1 MRGLSIAILLI
12 ISLTSFSQDCFVKR
26 KKSKKLIEKINSNLT
41 HYSFSEVKEELMS
54 IQKKEGESAQ
64 IFNMYALI
72 YWLKEDF
79 LKAKEFAEKTLSL
92 CPENFSTSHYIL
104 GILSYKY
111 RDYNQSVYHLNKS
124 SQIGVIERFRTRASE
139 VLNKSSILDN
149 IMKDTVP
156 YSPQLVEGRSTEADE
171 YLPLISPDQEMIFLT
186 RRGVR
191 EELGVINKESED
203 FIVSQGD
210 INSLDPGRA
219 MEYPFNQN
227 NNEGGATI
235 TIDNNILYF
244 TICGKFGS
252 NYNNCDIY
260 YVERNQGGGW
270 SDLISLQSINNPR
283 SWESQPSISV
293 DGSSLIFASDR
304 KGGFGGI
311 DLYIVKKDKFGHWG
325 VPKNMG
331 PIINSEFNEKSP
343 FFHVDGET
351 MYFSSEQFPSLG
363 GYDIFMTKLQSNNN
377 WAVPVNIGFPIN
389 TKDDELGMFV
399 TTDGKTAYFCSN
411 KLEGI
416 GGWDLYSFSLYEDV
430 QPKRVLFLKGDISD
444 SNGIVD
450 SVILRMQN
458 ISTNEVTEILINGG
472 KYVSAFTIQKS
483 DDVLIT
489 FNKDG
494 YAFNSHY
501 ISSVDENF
509 SSPSEMDVEM
519 IKVKENQTFQ
529 INNIYFDT
537 DSFNL
542 TAISRSILGSFAD
555 YLNKN
560 TSIELLIA
568 GHTDNIGSHE
578 SNLSLSTN
586 RARSVYNFLIEN
598 GVGENRLKYVG
609 YGEDNPIDNNDTVKG
624 RSRNRRTEC
633 TVTNK

>member
-1 MRGLSIAILLI
+1 MRGISIAILLI
-12 ISLTSFSQDCFVKR
+12 ISLTSFSQDCFVNR
-26 KKSKKLIEKINSNLT
+26 KKSKKIIERMNSNLA
-41 HYSFSEVKEELMS
+41 HYSFSEVKEKLMS
-54 IQKKEGESAQ
+54 IQQKEGESAQ
-64 IFNMYALI
+64 IFNMYALV

-79 LKAKEFAEKTLSL
+79 LNAKYFAEKTFSL
-92 CPENFSTSHYIL
+92 CPDNFSTSHYIL
-104 GILSYKY
+104 GVLSYRYK
-111 RDYNQSVYHLNKS
+111 DYDKSVYHLNKS
-124 SQIGVIERFRTRASE
+124 SKIGLIERFRTRASDL
-139 VLNKSSILDN
+139 LNKASILHN

-156 YSPQLVEGRSTEADE
+156 YNPQLVEGRSTEADE
-171 YLPLISPDQEMIFLT
+171 YLPLISPDQEIIFLT

-191 EELGVINKESED
+191 EELGVVNKASED
-203 FIVSQGD
+203 FIISQGD

-235 TIDNNILYF
+235 SIDNNTLYF

-260 YVERNQGGGW
+260 YVERNQDGGW
-270 SDLISLQSINNPR
+270 SDLISLRSINNPR
-283 SWESQPSISV
+283 SWESQPSISS

-311 DLYIVKKDKFGHWG
+311 DLYIVKKDKFGNWG

-331 PIINSEFNEKSP
+331 PTINSEFNEKSP
-343 FFHVDGET
+343 FLHVDGET
-351 MYFSSEQFPSLG
+351 MYFASEQFPSLG

-377 WAVPVNIGFPIN
+377 WTVPVNIGFPIN
-389 TKDDELGMFV
+389 TQDDELGMFV
-399 TTDGKTAYFCSN
+399 TTDGKMAYFCSN

-416 GGWDLYSFSLYEDV
+416 GGWDLYSFNLYEDV
-430 QPKRVLFLKGDISD
+430 RPKRVLFLKGDISN

-450 SVILRMQN
+450 SVILRMEN
-458 ISTNEVTEILINGG
+458 ITTNEVTEILINGG
-472 KYVSAFTIQKS
+472 KYVASFTLEKS
-483 DDVLIT
+483 DDVLLT

-501 ISSVDENF
+501 ISSVDEKF
-509 SSPSEMDVEM
+509 SSPSEMNVEM
-519 IKVKENQTFQ
+519 IKMRENQTFQ

-542 TAISRSILGSFAD
+542 TAVSRSVLGSFAD

-560 TSIELLIA
+560 SSIELLIS
-568 GHTDNIGSHE
+568 GHTDNIGSRE
-578 SNLSLSTN
+578 SNLDLSTN
-586 RARSVYNFLIEN
+586 RARSVYDFLIEN

-609 YGEDNPIDNNDTVKG
+609 YGEDNPIDNNDTSEG

-633 TVTNK
+633 TVINK

>member
-458 ISTNEVTEILINGG
+458 ISTNEVTEILISGG

-483 DDVLIT
+483 DDILIT

>member
-139 VLNKSSILDN
+139 VLNKASILDN

-483 DDVLIT
+483 DDILIT